1 MSLLVKPMAY
11 PQLYPPDNDDE
22 DVHPTGVLR
31 TMFVDQLDHHATEAI
46 VDYLHTSTAP
56 VRVAQLRVLGGAM
69 ARVPTQA
76 TAFGHRTSRFL
87 VNLAA
92 LYQPPQDPAPHW
104 AWVDRFAAA
113 LRDDGDPRTYVNFL
127 GDEGQARIHQAYP
140 GPTWDRLAAIK
151 ARYDPT
157 NLFHLNQ
164 NIPYH
169 RRPR

>member
-22 DVHPTGVLR
+22 EVHPTGVLR

-92 LYQPPQDPAPHW
+92 LYQPPQDPAPQLG
-104 AWVDRFAAA
+104 RP
-113 LRDDGDPRTYVNFL
+113 LRRRPPRRRGPAGL
-127 GDEGQARIHQAYP
+127 CQLPRRRRP
-140 GPTWDRLAAIK
+140 GPHPPGLPRPNLGP
-151 ARYDPT
+151 ARRHQGP
-157 NLFHLNQ
+157 L
-164 NIPYH
+164 
-169 RRPR
+169 